1 MVGASGRRVDRG
13 AGSRSS
19 RPDGGCCRERIPD
32 QDLRRARTEMV
43 AKMATVKIDSSRCA
57 FRMMPGPEFEPWMQA
72 QPDGNHQNG

>member
-1 MVGASGRRVDRG
+1 MVGASGRRVDQS

-19 RPDGGCCRERIPD
+19 RPGGGCCCERIPG

-57 FRMMPGPEFEPWMQA
+57 FRMTPGIRLHVLDRTHSA
-72 QPDGNHQNG
+72 L